1 MVIVTVKMFWGPH
14 CAAAAGNA
22 AAASIIL
29 LQFLKVQGPSHS
41 LNTMTFS
48 NQKSPT
54 KPAVEDGEAVIEEED
69 VRDNLDE
76 VDGDIKIP
84 HSGIRR
90 ISADSGNYCQYPMNA
105 ENQKIHLGL
114 NT

>member
-1 MVIVTVKMFWGPH
+1 MLLLLATLQLL
-14 CAAAAGNA
+14 
-22 AAASIIL
+22 L
-29 LQFLKVQGPSHS
+29 LQFLKVQGLSLS

-54 KPAVEDGEAVIEEED
+54 RPAVEDGEAVIEEED

-105 ENQKIHLGL
+105 ENQKIHLSL
-114 NT
+114 NI